1 MYIKNKGKPDGRL
14 QALNEAASS
23 QSMLCLL
30 SIGKLSHVCF
40 SPPPEQE
47 QSVVILRATDSAT
60 PTEVGSNG
68 FGLGVGG
75 GGMGDGSEEMTYGS
89 APPAPPTLVHN
100 LPTTGSAPTVQLC
113 FAQRNKEK

>member
-1 MYIKNKGKPDGRL
+1 MLALHWEAEPRL
-14 QALNEAASS
+14 L
-23 QSMLCLL
+23 
-30 SIGKLSHVCF
+30 

-75 GGMGDGSEEMTYGS
+75 GGMGDGSEEMTYGF